1 MLFGKKNCPACG
13 HKMKICTTKIP
24 LTAEEKKEL
33 EYFAEVS
40 GEPIAL
46 NGKIRGFNSEMCLK
60 CNNCGLILNSLQ
72 YSKARAEQKRIKKTV
87 LTSDRLKELLS
98 SKIENKH

>member
-40 GEPIAL
+40 GEPITL

-60 CNNCGLILNSLQ
+60 CKNCGLILNSLQ
-72 YSKARAEQKRIKKTV
+72 YSKVRAEQKKIKKNV